1 MTRAFP
7 LAAAQGLWRPE
18 TVYLNTASYGLP
30 PDPAWEA
37 LQEALADWRAGRT
50 SWEPWNR
57 LVGRARRS
65 FAEMT
70 RADAADVTVGANV
83 SGLIGQVAASVPDG
97 TRVLAADVEFES
109 LIFPFLA
116 QAGRGVQVRFV
127 ALGELAGAIDGDT
140 DVVAVS
146 AVQSSSGEVAPLAE
160 IAAAARH
167 HGALTVVD
175 GTHAVGWLPLDAT
188 DFDALACAAYKW
200 LMCPRGTAFMYLDP
214 ALAERIVPSQAGWF
228 ANEDPLEATYGPPLR
243 LAADARRFDTSPAWF
258 SWVGTAPSL
267 ELINRIGVEEI
278 HAHDLALANRFRAGL
293 GLEPGDSAIVM
304 TDAPDAREKLERA
317 GIMAAV
323 KLGRVR
329 ASFHVYNTEADV
341 DAALDALA

>member
-1 MTRAFP
+1 VIPRH
-7 LAAAQGLWRPE
+7 LWRPE

-30 PDPAWEA
+30 PDPAWDA
-37 LQEALADWRAGRT
+37 LQAALADWRGGRT

-57 LVGRARRS
+57 LVGRAREA
-65 FAEMT
+65 FAQMT
-70 RADAADVTVGANV
+70 GATARDVTVGANI
-83 SGLIGQVAASVPDG
+83 SGLVGQIAASVPDG

-116 QAGRGVQVRFV
+116 QQGRGVSVRFV
-127 ALGELAGAIDGDT
+127 PLGELAEAIDGDT

-146 AVQSSSGEVAPLAE
+146 AVQSSSGEVAALDD

-175 GTHAVGWLPLDAT
+175 ATHAVGWLPLDAT
-188 DFDALACAAYKW
+188 AFDALACAAYKW
-200 LMCPRGTAFMYLDP
+200 LMCPRGTAFMALAP

-228 ANEDPLEATYGPPLR
+228 STEDPLEATYGPPLR
-243 LAADARRFDTSPAWF
+243 LAGDARRFDTSPAWF
-258 SWVGTAPSL
+258 SWVGTAPVL
-267 ELINRIGVEEI
+267 ELVNRIGVAAI
-278 HAHDLALANRFRAGL
+278 HAHDLGLANRFRAGL
-293 GLEPGDSAIVM
+293 GMEPGDSAIVT
-304 TDAPDAREKLERA
+304 TDIPGAEQKLTRA
-317 GIMAAV
+317 GVMAAV

-329 ASFHVYNTEADV
+329 ASFHLYNTEADV

>member
-1 MTRAFP
+1 VITRH
-7 LAAAQGLWRPE
+7 LWRPE

-30 PDPAWEA
+30 PEPAWEA
-37 LQEALADWRAGRT
+37 LQAALADWRGGRT

-57 LVGRARRS
+57 AVAQAREA
-65 FAEMT
+65 FARMT

-83 SGLIGQVAASVPDG
+83 SGLIGQIAASVPDG

-116 QAGRGVQVRFV
+116 QAERGVRVRFV
-127 ALGELAGAIDGDT
+127 ALGELAEAIDGDT

-146 AVQSSSGEVAPLAE
+146 AVQSSSGEVARLAD

-175 GTHAVGWLPLDAT
+175 ATHAVGWLPLDAT
-188 DFDALACAAYKW
+188 EFDALACAAYRW
-200 LMCPRGTAFMYLDP
+200 LLCPRGTAFMYLDP

-228 ANEDPLEATYGPPLR
+228 ATEDPIDATFGPPLR

-258 SWVGTAPSL
+258 SWVGTAPAL
-267 ELINRIGVEEI
+267 EIIAGVGVEAI

-293 GLEPGDSAIVM
+293 GLEPGDSAIVT
-304 TDAPDAREKLERA
+304 TDAPGAQEKLARA

-329 ASFHVYNTEADV
+329 ASFHLYNTEADV
-341 DAALDALA
+341 DAALEALA